1 MVGAHILFHIFCLK
15 AIFIPKKA
23 KDLILNGVHIPLRD
37 PYPRRKAKEIRDIR
51 PSMKGKRYSLLIA
64 NSLVFVPLRDECFF
78 FYAMLRRWDG
88 IKCECGMLFHAL
100 GGMG

>member
-1 MVGAHILFHIFCLK
+1 MVGAHILFHIFCFK

-51 PSMKGKRYSLLIA
+51 PSMKGKRYWIIG
-64 NSLVFVPLRDECFF
+64 R
-78 FYAMLRRWDG
+78 
-88 IKCECGMLFHAL
+88 IKAWER
-100 GGMG
+100 